1 MLSILGVSESKSIN
15 HQLTQR
21 TCPPDPRPT
30 LTLKKVDGQWQVK
43 WQFYSRNRPIRL
55 LSYHLWVNLS
65 NITVTRLCPDPMWY
79 QKKKAREK
87 RWINKGSVKN
97 NILAKKSLPRTLSYR
112 QERGKHVGC
121 NLQPYRQFLFNN
133 CQCIYI

>member
-21 TCPPDPRPT
+21 TCPPWPPT
-30 LTLKKVDGQWQVK
+30 DIDIKEGWRTMASKMTILQPKPTNKATELPLV
-43 WQFYSRNRPIRL
+43 N
-55 LSYHLWVNLS
+55 NLS
-65 NITVTRLCPDPMWY
+65 NITVTRLCQDPMWY
-79 QKKKAREK
+79 QKKKAREQQ
-87 RWINKGSVKN
+87 WINKGSVKN
-97 NILAKKSLPRTLSYR
+97 NILAIKSLPRTLSYR

-121 NLQPYRQFLFNN
+121 NLQAYRQFLFNN